1 MGTINAKLLSVE
13 LNTTW
18 VNGTFSWGTS
28 KSAIQPASAPRSLVF
43 SFPAV
48 CGEFP
53 AARGVLFLTRP
64 EKVWAYEV
72 NQ

>member
-1 MGTINAKLLSVE
+1 MGTINAKLLSVKP
-13 LNTTW
+13 NTTW

-28 KSAIQPASAPRSLVF
+28 KRAIQPSSAPWSLVF

-53 AARGVLFLTRP
+53 DARGVLFLTRP

-72 NQ
+72 NR

>member
-13 LNTTW
+13 PNTTW

-28 KSAIQPASAPRSLVF
+28 KRAIQPSSAPWSLVF
-43 SFPAV
+43 SIPAV

-53 AARGVLFLTRP
+53 DARGVLSLTRS

-72 NQ
+72 NR